1 MAAYKIT
8 YNNEKRKKIKAYTY
22 DDFTN
27 VQLVVSLVALAVEA
41 FIYVTKFFF
50 SNITEI
56 NLLRYIAYACLPVLA
71 IGYINKIIEKK
82 GFEAKYYE
90 EEEKNRFAKLL
101 LSLNIISFLYLV
113 ELDVFGLVFKVVR
126 LVILF
131 ITVWELMIKPVI
143 EKYTTSKDEYK
154 QISFLFFNSIVIWT
168 AIQLLKMLQW
178 WGTRRW

>member
-1 MAAYKIT
+1 MAVYKMT

-50 SNITEI
+50 FNIAEI

-71 IGYINKIIEKK
+71 IVYINKIIEKK
-82 GFEAKYYE
+82 GLEAKYYE

-113 ELDVFGLVFKVVR
+113 ESDVFGDVFGLVFKVVR
-126 LVILF
+126 FVILF
-131 ITVWELMIKPVI
+131 ITVWELAIKPVI

-154 QISFLFFNSIVIWT
+154 QISFLFFNSIVILT
-168 AIQLLKMLQW
+168 AIQLLKMLQ
-178 WGTRRW
+178 